1 MPPHTHKKRGAMLLL
16 SILVEK
22 KAPKLLQL
30 DDEVELLIPQSNTS
44 LISVLDL
51 A

>member
-1 MPPHTHKKRGAMLLL
+1 MLLL